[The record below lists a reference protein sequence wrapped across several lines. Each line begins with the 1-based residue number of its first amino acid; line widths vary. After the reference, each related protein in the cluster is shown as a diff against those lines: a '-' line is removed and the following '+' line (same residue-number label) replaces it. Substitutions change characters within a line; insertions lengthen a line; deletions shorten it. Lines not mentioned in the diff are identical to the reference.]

1 MTGKAKK
8 TSVTGKKAYKTS
20 GLHPG
25 ALIHIGEKK
34 AEKVRF
40 TVLDYDQDNVTEREY
55 DRVDE
60 CLVYADKETVTW
72 VNVNGLH
79 DTEVIHK
86 IGEHFGIHSLAL
98 EDILDTDKR
107 PELDDYVDFIFIIL
121 KMVLVDQKSGRIDV
135 EQVSLLLCKNTVISF
150 QEGEEDVFEP
160 IRQRIRTGKGKIRK
174 AGADY
179 LMYTLADA
187 IVDNYYIVLETLGEL
202 IEEIEDE
209 LLEEPDAETLK
220 DIYGLRREVVLLRKY
235 TFPLRE
241 LVHKFQISESPLI
254 EHDTKLYIRDLY
266 DHSMQIMDTT
276 ESYRDMIAGMLE
288 TYLSLSS
295 NRMNEVM
302 KVLTVMASIF
312 IPLTFIAG
320 IYGMNFVNMPELRHR
335 LGYPGA
341 ILFMFIVAMGMVYYF
356 RRKKWI

>member
-1 MTGKAKK
+1 MTGTMKMATMKK
-8 TSVTGKKAYKTS
+8 

-25 ALIHIGEKK
+25 SVIHVGEKK
-34 AEKVRF
+34 ADRVKF
-40 TVLDYDQDNVTEREY
+40 TVIDYGRDNFTEREC
-55 DRVDE
+55 DGVDE
-60 CLVYADKETVTW
+60 CLAYADKDSVTW

-79 DTEVIHK
+79 EPEVMRK
-86 IGEHFGIHSLAL
+86 IGEHFGIHSLVL
-98 EDILDTDKR
+98 EDILDTEKR
-107 PELDDYVDFIFIIL
+107 PELGDYVDFIFIIL
-121 KMVLVDQKSGRIDV
+121 KMVLVEQESERIDA

-160 IRQRIRTGKGKIRK
+160 IRERIRAGKGRIRK

-179 LMYTLADA
+179 LVYTLADA
-187 IVDNYYIVLETLGEL
+187 IVDEYYIVLEAIGEL
-202 IEEIEDE
+202 IEDIEDE
-209 LLEEPDAETLK
+209 LLEEPSAETLR
-220 DIYGLRREVVLLRKY
+220 DIYGLRREIVLLRKY

-241 LVHKFQISESPLI
+241 LVHKFQISESPMI
-254 EHDTKLYIRDLY
+254 EHDTQLYIRDLY

-276 ESYRDMIAGMLE
+276 ESYREMLSGMLE

-320 IYGMNFVNMPELRHR
+320 VYGMNFEYMPEIHQH
-335 LGYPGA
+335 LGYPGV
-341 ILFMFIVAMGMVYYF
+341 ILLMFIIAMVMVYFF
-356 RRKKWI
+356 RRRKWI

>member
-1 MTGKAKK
+1 MAESMQKEVGKR
-8 TSVTGKKAYKTS
+8 
-20 GLHPG
+20 GLHTG
-25 ALIHIGEKK
+25 SLIHVGEKK
-34 AEKVRF
+34 ADRVKF
-40 TVLDYDQDNVTEREY
+40 TVMDYDRDNFTENEY
-55 DRVDE
+55 DGVDE
-60 CLVYADKETVTW
+60 CLTYADKETVTW

-86 IGEHFGIHSLAL
+86 IGEHFGIHSLVL
-98 EDILDTDKR
+98 EDILDTEKR

-121 KMVLVDQKSGRIDV
+121 KMVLLDRETGRIDAD
-135 EQVSLLLCKNTVISF
+135 QVSLLLCRNTVISF
-150 QEGEEDVFEP
+150 QEGEEDVFET
-160 IRQRIRTGKGKIRK
+160 IRERIRTGKGRIRK

-179 LMYTLADA
+179 LIYTLADA
-187 IVDNYYIVLETLGEL
+187 IVDEYYVVLEAIGEL

-209 LLEEPDAETLK
+209 LLEDPGEETLR
-220 DIYGLRREVVLLRKY
+220 DIYGLRREIVLLRKY

-254 EHDTKLYIRDLY
+254 EQDTKLYIRDLY
-266 DHSMQIMDTT
+266 DHSLQIMDTT
-276 ESYRDMIAGMLE
+276 ESYRDMLSGMLE

-320 IYGMNFVNMPELRHR
+320 IYGMNFEYMPEIHHH
-335 LGYPGA
+335 LGYPGV
-341 ILFMFIVAMGMVYYF
+341 ILLMFVIAMVMVYFF
-356 RRKKWI
+356 RRKNWI